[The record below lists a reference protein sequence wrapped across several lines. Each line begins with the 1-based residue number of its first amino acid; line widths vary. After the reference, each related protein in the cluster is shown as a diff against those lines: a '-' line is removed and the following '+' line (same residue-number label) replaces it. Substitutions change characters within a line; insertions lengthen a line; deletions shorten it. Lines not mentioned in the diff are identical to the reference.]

1 MTERSGE
8 TRLPAPFGHL
18 AAVVAVT
25 FFASNLVV
33 AKALLGTL
41 TVWQVFA
48 GQLVIAVV
56 FVWPVLLVTRQD
68 VRPRGF
74 GTRLFGLGVLAPG
87 MVNLLNI
94 AGTARTDGMSVVIIW
109 GLLPLALPL
118 LGRMVLGEP
127 VHTPVVLG
135 ALLGFAGTILIV
147 YHRQVEGDGDALGN
161 VLVLGAVFCSCAVQ
175 LLSRRINRDMRRP
188 LTAAGY
194 QITVSAVV
202 ALAAAAYFGAG
213 VPRTGAGPVV
223 LGQIVYLGIFG
234 TVAVFFLLNTA
245 LARLAVGRVGLYLA
259 MIPALGT
266 VMAALFLAEPMG
278 WREALGIL
286 AIFMGAALPALA
298 ARGRRWAGPG

>member
-1 MTERSGE
+1 MTVRSGD
-8 TRLPAPFGHL
+8 TRLRAPFGHL
-18 AAVVAVT
+18 AAVVAVS

-41 TVWQVFA
+41 SVWQVFA
-48 GQLVIAVV
+48 GQLVVATV
-56 FVWPVLLVTRQD
+56 FVWPILLITRQD

-74 GTRLFGLGVLAPG
+74 GTRLLGLGVLAPG

-94 AGTARTDGMSVVIIW
+94 AGTARTDGISVVVIW

-118 LGRMVLGEP
+118 LGRLVLGEA
-127 VHTPVVLG
+127 VHMSVVLG
-135 ALLGFAGTILIV
+135 TLLGFAGTILIV
-147 YHRQVEGDGDALGN
+147 YHRQVESGGDSLGN
-161 VLVLGAVFCSCAVQ
+161 VLVLGAVLCSCTVQ
-175 LLSRRINRDMRRP
+175 VLSRHINRDMKRP

-202 ALAAAAYFGAG
+202 GLAAAVYFGAG
-213 VPRTGAGPVV
+213 PPRADVGSVV
-223 LGQIVYLGIFG
+223 LGQIIYLGIFG
-234 TVAVFFLLNTA
+234 TVVVFFLLNTA

-266 VMAALFLAEPMG
+266 VMAALFLGEPMG
-278 WREALGIL
+278 WRELLGIM

-298 ARGRRWAGPG
+298 ATGRRSG